1 MTRILSLLA
10 VLALA
15 PGCAWLTDYKYEE
28 PGKKAPAKAE
38 SKSEAAPLAAAS
50 MPEPAPAEST
60 LNNEDIYLIE
70 HEGRLYVFDDEA
82 VYQSFMSHGE
92 TAYRLVRV
100 GEGPGGSTLVFGLRD
115 EDKEKREGIAA
126 VDMYDGR
133 LAGAAEGFYAEVL
146 HDGRFYVFSEW
157 DDLVAFQRTRIADLR
172 YTEIGAGPGG
182 RTVVYVLN
190 ESNKKE
196 KPLSQVAR
204 FKRIHGQS

>member
-1 MTRILSLLA
+1 MLRFMILMA
-10 VLALA
+10 VLAIVS
-15 PGCAWLTDYKYEE
+15 GCAWLTDYQYQPPAEKQA
-28 PGKKAPAKAE
+28 APAAK
-38 SKSEAAPLAAAS
+38 
-50 MPEPAPAEST
+50 PEPAAAVAAEPAKTSSNS
-60 LNNEDIYLIE
+60 LNNEDVYLAE

-82 VYQSFMSHGE
+82 VYQSFMQHGE

-115 EDKEKREGIAA
+115 EDKAKREGIAA

-157 DDLVAFQRTRIADLR
+157 QDLVDFQRTRIADLR

-190 ESNKKE
+190 ESNKKH
-196 KPLSQVAR
+196 KPVDLIAR
-204 FKRIHGQS
+204 FKRIHGQG

>member
-1 MTRILSLLA
+1 MLRIITLLA
-10 VLALA
+10 ALA
-15 PGCAWLTDYKYEE
+15 MASGCAWLTDYQYQPPGSDKPE
-28 PGKKAPAKAE
+28 PVAKAQ
-38 SKSEAAPLAAAS
+38 
-50 MPEPAPAEST
+50 PAPAAAGPDMAEGNT
-60 LNNEDIYLIE
+60 VNNDDVYLIE

-82 VYQSFMSHGE
+82 VYQSFMAHGE

-100 GEGPGGSTLVFGLRD
+100 GEGPGGSTLVFGLRG

-157 DDLVAFQRTRIADLR
+157 QDLVNFQRTRIADLR

-190 ESNKKE
+190 QDNKKD
-196 KPLSQVAR
+196 KPMEQIAR
-204 FKRIHGQS
+204 FKRIHGHS

>member
-1 MTRILSLLA
+1 MLRIIPLLA
-10 VLALA
+10 ALA
-15 PGCAWLTDYKYEE
+15 MASGCAWLTDYQYQP
-28 PGKKAPAKAE
+28 PGSDKPETVAKAQ
-38 SKSEAAPLAAAS
+38 
-50 MPEPAPAEST
+50 PAPASAEPEPEQPASNGP
-60 LNNEDIYLIE
+60 NNDDVYLIE

-82 VYQSFMSHGE
+82 IYQSFMAHGE

-157 DDLVAFQRTRIADLR
+157 ADLVAFQRTRIADLR

-190 ESNKKE
+190 NDNKKA
-196 KPLSQVAR
+196 KPVELIAR